1 MNDPFGYTFN
11 SHQHLSIT
19 MSAIPWNRYLMVFII
34 LLIGLHGSFGCLAE
48 TVPFGTPAAS
58 GDGTGLIETSETPA
72 VRATIAP
79 IHTKEPEVRPPVIN
93 PDTGTTITPSITQTP
108 RPTPTPTPTGTGNPV
123 DTGNNETAATYFQW
137 GRAYKD
143 IGNCEAAI
151 AEFDKAIA
159 REPYFAEAWY
169 QRSDC
174 YERLGMYDEAY
185 DSYRFLMTIDP
196 SFFANRNNTTSDIP
210 ANISSQMRP
219 VLTDPVP
226 FTSTAIFW
234 IIIGIGVGGLGISGY
249 VIYHLRRRPSSASH
263 SMTRKPAGPV
273 SAEDLEMITDQV
285 TEYYAGDREILKLVI
300 KLAIEIAREG
310 REGKPVGTAFILG
323 DSDAVLLRSRQLILN
338 PLSGH
343 SHCERMIINNDIQEN
358 LKELSILDGAFV
370 IREDGIVEAAG
381 RYISIDTSK
390 VQLSK
395 GFGTRHVS
403 VAAITQETKAIGIV
417 VSESGGLVRIMAKGR
432 IVLETS

>member
-1 MNDPFGYTFN
+1 MNNPSGYTFN
-11 SHQHLSIT
+11 SHQHLSTT
-19 MSAIPWNRYLMVFII
+19 MNAIPWYRYLMVFII
-34 LLIGLHGSFGCLAE
+34 FLLVLKGSYGCLAE
-48 TVPFGTPAAS
+48 TTPFSTPGAAS
-58 GDGTGLIETSETPA
+58 DVSGLIDTSETPT

-93 PDTGTTITPSITQTP
+93 PDPGTTITPVITQTP
-108 RPTPTPTPTGTGNPV
+108 RPTPTPTPTVTSIPV
-123 DTGNNETAATYFQW
+123 DTGNNETAMTYYQW

-196 SFFANRNNTTSDIP
+196 SFFESGRNITSDIP
-210 ANISSQMRP
+210 ANITSQLRP
-219 VLTDPVP
+219 VLPEPVP
-226 FTSTAIFW
+226 FTSTAVFW

-249 VIYHLRRRPSSASH
+249 VLYHMRKRPALNSH
-263 SMTRKPAGPV
+263 NMTRKPAGPV

-285 TEYYAGDREILKLVI
+285 TEYYDGDREILKLVI

-338 PLSGH
+338 PLAGH
-343 SHCERMIINNDIQEN
+343 SKCERMITNPDIREN

-390 VQLSK
+390 VELSK

-403 VAAITQETKAIGIV
+403 VAAITQETKAVGVV